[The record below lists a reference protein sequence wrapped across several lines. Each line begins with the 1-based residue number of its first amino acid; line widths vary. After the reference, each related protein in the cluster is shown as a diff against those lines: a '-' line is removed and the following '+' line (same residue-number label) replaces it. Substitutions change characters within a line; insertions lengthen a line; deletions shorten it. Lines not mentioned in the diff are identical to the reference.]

1 MTPLTSPS
9 ALSHSNPSVSV
20 RDLSVNYGPV
30 RALTGATFDLY
41 PGRVCALVGTNGSG
55 KSTLFK
61 SMLGIVKAQSGQV
74 QILGLD
80 PAQARKQALL
90 SYVPQSEDVDWSFP
104 LRVKDVVLMGRYR
117 TMGFFRRPS
126 SQDRQAVAE
135 ALERV
140 DLSDLGD
147 RQIGA
152 LSGGQRK
159 RAFVARGLAQGA
171 QVLFLDEPFSGVDR
185 NSQGTITRLLK
196 SLAQQGATVLVSTH
210 DLESLPELA
219 SEALLIQKR
228 ILMHDRIE
236 TVLRPENLSLAFGAA
251 ETAPDS
257 APEVV
262 PHSATETAPD
272 SVAQKELTN
281 V

>member
-219 SEALLIQKR
+219 SEALLTQKR
-228 ILMHDRIE
+228 ILMHDQIE
-236 TVLRPENLSLAFGAA
+236 TVLRPENLSLAFG
-251 ETAPDS
+251 
-257 APEVV
+257 
-262 PHSATETAPD
+262 ATETAPD